1 MPIADYYPRYRG
13 GLLDDIQ
20 MFRLR
25 STNRVTHVQL
35 RHHTPF
41 AEEAF
46 LKVTRSL
53 AAGLSGSI
61 SPQCAALEWLCRRPM
76 NHLTCSREAFARDF
90 GILA

>member
-25 STNRVTHVQL
+25 STNCVTHVQL
-35 RHHTPF
+35 RHHTLF

-53 AAGLSGSI
+53 AAGLCLDQSI
-61 SPQCAALEWLCRRPM
+61 LNVLHLNGCAG
-76 NHLTCSREAFARDF
+76 DQ
-90 GILA
+90 

>member
-20 MFRLR
+20 MFRQR

-53 AAGLSGSI
+53 TAGLFQDQSILNVLHLSG
-61 SPQCAALEWLCRRPM
+61 CAG
-76 NHLTCSREAFARDF
+76 DQ
-90 GILA
+90 

>member
-1 MPIADYYPRYRG
+1 MPIADYCPRYRG

-20 MFRLR
+20 MFRQR

-35 RHHTPF
+35 RHHTLF

-53 AAGLSGSI
+53 TAGLCQDQSIFNVLHLSG
-61 SPQCAALEWLCRRPM
+61 CAG
-76 NHLTCSREAFARDF
+76 DQ
-90 GILA
+90 

>member
-20 MFRLR
+20 MFRQR

-35 RHHTPF
+35 RDHTSF

-53 AAGLSGSI
+53 AAGLCQDQSILNVLHLSG
-61 SPQCAALEWLCRRPM
+61 CAG
-76 NHLTCSREAFARDF
+76 DQ
-90 GILA
+90 

>member
-1 MPIADYYPRYRG
+1 MPIADYYPRCRG

-25 STNRVTHVQL
+25 STNCVTHVQL
-35 RHHTPF
+35 RHHTPL

-53 AAGLSGSI
+53 AAGLCPDQSILNVLHLSG
-61 SPQCAALEWLCRRPM
+61 CAG
-76 NHLTCSREAFARDF
+76 DQ
-90 GILA
+90 